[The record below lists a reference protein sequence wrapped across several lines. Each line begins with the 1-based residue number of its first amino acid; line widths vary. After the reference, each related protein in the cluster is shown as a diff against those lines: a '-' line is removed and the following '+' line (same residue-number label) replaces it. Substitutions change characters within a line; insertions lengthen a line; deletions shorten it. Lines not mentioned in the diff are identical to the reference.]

1 MSPQASDLVATWQER
16 LLLLLKTYSC
26 SNLWM
31 LSILNLEGYSAARCF
46 IHILG
51 AVQVPL
57 IPMQY
62 PSFLLLLLLQ
72 LLLLLRPRCLHLCF
86 CCGGGGAAGQLHP
99 SVFDPEK
106 CISFICFDKVYLI
119 HKIVFG
125 VFDSP
130 KCICCICFVQVL
142 WRGWDR
148 TASSKCRRRVVKG
161 KWPVLL
167 LLLLLLSYLLHP
179 LSVFASSCVHWSVFA
194 SSMCFSHGGLV

>member
-1 MSPQASDLVATWQER
+1 
-16 LLLLLKTYSC
+16 
-26 SNLWM
+26 M

-125 VFDSP
+125 VFAVFALSKCCGGVETGQLHPSVGGESLKANDLCCCCCYSP
-130 KCICCICFVQVL
+130 ICFIL
-142 WRGWDR
+142 
-148 TASSKCRRRVVKG
+148 
-161 KWPVLL
+161 
-167 LLLLLLSYLLHP
+167 
-179 LSVFASSCVHWSVFA
+179 
-194 SSMCFSHGGLV
+194 